1 MQALNIYLKFMIQI
15 KVNFGF
21 WYTVWVKRHI
31 IFKSTQRTFKSSSGS
46 KLMFP
51 FIFIKASVFFW
62 FGEKQSSVYAFFY
75 YECFIC
81 DFKRLSRNLSCWLYW
96 RMLLS
101 CWSISSCAFSW
112 VVFVC
117 VFSWWIG
124 MSVEVVIPSVN
135 KE

>member
-1 MQALNIYLKFMIQI
+1 MQALNFYLKFMIQI
-15 KVNFGF
+15 KVNFWF
-21 WYTVWVKRHI
+21 WYTVRVKRHI
-31 IFKSTQRTFKSSSGS
+31 IFKCAQWAFKSSSGS

-51 FIFIKASVFFW
+51 FIFIKAPVFFRL
-62 FGEKQSSVYAFFY
+62 GEKQSSIYAFFY
-75 YECFIC
+75 YVCFIC
-81 DFKRLSRNLSCWLYW
+81 DFKRLSLSLSCWLYW

-112 VVFVC
+112 VVFSC